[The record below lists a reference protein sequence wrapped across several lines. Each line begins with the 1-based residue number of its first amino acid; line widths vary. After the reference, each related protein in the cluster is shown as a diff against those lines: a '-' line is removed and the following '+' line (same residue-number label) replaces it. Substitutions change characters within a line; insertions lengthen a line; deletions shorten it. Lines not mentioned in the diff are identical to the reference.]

1 MMKIYNG
8 CDYMKYSAGMV
19 SKPFW
24 FAEFKKV
31 IKLLHDGYSFDDIKK
46 MNLEENLFGV
56 AKEYRGKEIYN
67 CVSARAKVFTDEMI
81 NLFCASDIATQ
92 KVMALISV
100 LKTDKLFYEF
110 LYEVYREKVIIG
122 IMELEDSDI
131 SIFFKNKQAQDETV
145 ASWKDYTLKKLR
157 NSYIN
162 YLRDAGMIFESG
174 SKKEITPPILD
185 VALERYLQSQNE
197 QHLIKALTGVG

>member
-1 MMKIYNG
+1 
-8 CDYMKYSAGMV
+8 MKYSAGMV

-31 IKLLHDGYSFDDIKK
+31 IKLLKEGCSFDDIKK

-67 CVSARAKVFTDEMI
+67 CVSSRAKVFTDEMI
-81 NLFCASDIATQ
+81 NLFCTSDIATQ

-162 YLRDAGMIFESG
+162 YLRDAGLIFENE

-197 QHLIKALTGVG
+197 QYIVKALTGENCLFASIK

>member
-1 MMKIYNG
+1 
-8 CDYMKYSAGMV
+8 MKYSAGMV

-24 FAEFKKV
+24 FVEFKKV
-31 IKLLHDGYSFDDIKK
+31 IKLLQEGYSFDDIKK
-46 MNLEENLFGV
+46 MSLEENIFGV

-67 CVSARAKVFTDEMI
+67 CVTHRAKVFDDEMI
-81 NLFCASDIATQ
+81 NLFCVSDITTQ

-110 LYEVYREKVIIG
+110 MYEIYREKVMLG
-122 IMELEDSDI
+122 VSELEDSDI
-131 SIFFKNKQAQDETV
+131 SIFLKNKQAQDEAV
-145 ASWKDYTLKKLR
+145 ASWTDYTLKKLR

-162 YLRDAGMIFESG
+162 YLRDAGMISENAG
-174 SKKEITPPILD
+174 KKEITPPILD

-197 QHLIKALTGVG
+197 QQLIKALTGVN

>member
-1 MMKIYNG
+1 MKIYNG

-31 IKLLHDGYSFDDIKK
+31 IKLLHDGYSFGDIKK

-81 NLFCASDIATQ
+81 SLFCTSDVSTQ
-92 KVMALISV
+92 KIMALTSV

-110 LYEVYREKVIIG
+110 MYEVYREKVMIG
-122 IMELEDSDI
+122 ILELEDSDI
-131 SIFFKNKQAQDETV
+131 SIFFKNKQSQDETV
-145 ASWKDYTLKKLR
+145 AAWKDYTLKKLR

-162 YLRDAGMIFESG
+162 YLKDAGLISG
-174 SKKEITPPILD
+174 DTAKREITPPILD
-185 VALERYLQSQNE
+185 IALERYLQSQNE
-197 QHLIKALTGVG
+197 HHIIQALTGVN